1 MNQQLPTPPPPEL
14 RLDFYGTAVIMTQW
28 KRDGRAQT
36 YPVSIYDVASACA
49 HMEMKSGFLPPNTLF
64 WRQRANQTTLGVYVP
79 ARRWQVQTA
88 ERSYHIP
95 MPPFIFVGNG
105 GSYKIFAVKK
115 RPALSGDQ
123 DRMSKGPSS
132 EHARLYRAPCPNVY
146 PQGNICQGNTPFPS
160 CSSQT
165 IQTALQMFMEDSY
178 FNADLCVG
186 KCASYESDVRQL
198 WGKLDGKKR
207 FPLKELL
214 PTQKKLRDLL

>member
-1 MNQQLPTPPPPEL
+1 

-28 KRDGRAQT
+28 ARDGRAQT
-36 YPVSIYDVASACA
+36 YPVSVHDVAGACA

-64 WRQRANQTTLGVYVP
+64 WRQQANQTTLGVYVP

-105 GSYKIFAVKK
+105 TSYKLFAVKK
-115 RPALSGDQ
+115 RPSNEQ
-123 DRMSKGPSS
+123 
-132 EHARLYRAPCPNVY
+132 ARLYHAPCPNVY

-165 IQTALQMFMEDSY
+165 IQTAWQMFMEDSQ
-178 FNADLCVG
+178 FNADLSANKCV
-186 KCASYESDVRQL
+186 SSPDDVRQL
-198 WGKLDGKKR
+198 WAKLDGKKR
-207 FPLKELL
+207 FPLSELVSL
-214 PTQKKLRDLL
+214 QKNLSWLL